1 MDLADKER
9 RRLDAEAFDILE
21 NEDGFRLQLLVETR
35 NKANRSRRLLIDE
48 MRRKNLINKAR
59 YQAIGARLKLDQIPN
74 DSLILDQTLGEE
86 SFEDSM
92 VDVAPVPGSVNRQT
106 AASFSD
112 RHTLVKGS
120 KFERESRHPSS
131 MDASDGS
138 RSESSQLSLGDE
150 SSITMRPHI
159 NTFEGDTAL
168 IGAPHAKRKTEPDAR
183 SITAASIYPQNAQVA
198 SRPVTQQ
205 LNQIEALLQAFN
217 NPTNQLL
224 RLRLIAQ
231 HFAQIALVI
240 EPSKLTED
248 EQNRW
253 AEVCRVIAQ
262 GLPEA
267 DSFRWTQ
274 SLLAAM
280 SSRASTLGRQKSM
293 PIFNGQVRIDSDSTE
308 GTVELYRLL
317 LEDGWVHQ
325 HPIVTESRNDAENA
339 NGTPWRA
346 VNLLEGWYQV
356 VYKQSGLTARWQ
368 QFVPAGV
375 GTALSFS
382 ESLTAQAPLVF
393 IHPGHA
399 LLGDAANG
407 TQSYPFDI
415 YAVPGFYLSRR
426 PVSFGEYFRFLSF
439 IKRTQG
445 AQSSNR
451 RLPRTAPRGGYRW
464 EKVDAADEGQVRSEL
479 GSTFD
484 APVTG
489 ISFHDARAYCH
500 WLNIE
505 VGPGH
510 RMPSELEWEKA
521 LRGCLGTTWSW
532 GEHWTEEQSL
542 KPSPFGIMGG
552 SFMEWTSSAAEDAR
566 YRVARG
572 ILVLDGA
579 PPTNG
584 FERHFLPEEQVSAT
598 VTFRVAR
605 STD

>member
-1 MDLADKER
+1 MDLADRER
-9 RRLDAEAFDILE
+9 RRLDSEAFDILE

-48 MRRKNLINKAR
+48 MRRKNLINKTR
-59 YQAIGARLKLDQIPN
+59 HQAIAARLKVDQIPT

-86 SFEDSM
+86 SFEDSI
-92 VDVAPVPGSVNRQT
+92 VDVAPVPGSINRQT
-106 AASFSD
+106 QATLSD
-112 RHTLVKGS
+112 RNTLVKGS
-120 KFERESRHPSS
+120 KFEREARHPSS
-131 MDASDGS
+131 IDASDGS
-138 RSESSQLSLGDE
+138 RSESSQLSLLDE
-150 SSITMRPHI
+150 SSITMRPRV
-159 NTFEGDTAL
+159 NSFEGDTAL

-183 SITAASIYPQNAQVA
+183 SITAASIYPQNTHVA
-198 SRPVTQQ
+198 SRPITQQ
-205 LNQIEALLQAFN
+205 LNQIEALLRASKSPRHQV
-217 NPTNQLL
+217 L

-231 HFAQIALVI
+231 HFAQLALVI
-240 EPSKLTED
+240 DLSKLTDD

-253 AEVCRVIAQ
+253 VEVCQAVAQ

-267 DSFRWTQ
+267 NAFLWTQ

-280 SSRASTLGRQKSM
+280 SSQTSSLSRHKSM
-293 PIFNGQVRIDSDSTE
+293 PTCNGQVKIGIDSIDGS
-308 GTVELYRLL
+308 VELYRLL
-317 LEDGWVHQ
+317 VEDGWVQQ
-325 HPIVTESRNDAENA
+325 HPVFSEPPNSAARKKDAQA
-339 NGTPWRA
+339 NEVSLT
-346 VNLLEGWYQV
+346 EGWYQV
-356 VYKQSGLTARWQ
+356 VHKQGELTARWQ
-368 QFVPAGV
+368 QFVPADV
-375 GTALSFS
+375 ATHLNFS
-382 ESLTAQAPLVF
+382 ESLKMDESLVF

-399 LLGDAANG
+399 LLGDATNG

-415 YAVPGFYLSRR
+415 YAVPGFYLSNR

-445 AQSSNR
+445 AQSSDR
-451 RLPRTAPRGGYRW
+451 RLPRTAPRGGFRW
-464 EKVDAADEGQVRSEL
+464 KKVDVADESQVRREL
-479 GSTFD
+479 GTAFES
-484 APVTG
+484 PVTG

-521 LRGCLGTTWSW
+521 LRGCLGTTWPW
-532 GEHWTEEQSL
+532 GDCWTEEQSL

-572 ILVLDGA
+572 VLILDNE
-579 PPTNG
+579 PTSNG

-605 STD
+605 SID